1 MAPRSAQ
8 LWGGHMSE
16 LEQIKTRQPRLM
28 AAVRAYVHRRRDQ
41 EIWHKAFELKWP
53 T

>member
-1 MAPRSAQ
+1 MALRSAR
-8 LWGGHMSE
+8 LWGDHTNE
-16 LEQIKTRQPRLM
+16 LERIKIRRPQLM
-28 AAVRAYVHRRRDQ
+28 VAVQAYVHRRRDQ